1 MINATEV
8 TNKNGGYSVKMKI
21 KFTGADFGLTF
32 AFRGKNT
39 LAKSGYKLIIADD
52 VVIIGS
58 MTKPSPFVQGAEYDI
73 EIGCID
79 YFVADERVPAG
90 TIVYLKVNGE
100 LIAEDNIEKM
110 LGLGNYF
117 CALIEGAGDSKV
129 TITSA
134 KAENERKAYELKTT
148 ANKTVV
154 SSGKKTTLSYE
165 CNMKTAYDKV
175 TYEIIK
181 GDARVDGDGLYSN
194 TDGEIVV
201 RVKIENE
208 FGTFYGEIVK

>member
-1 MINATEV
+1 
-8 TNKNGGYSVKMKI
+8 
-21 KFTGADFGLTF
+21 
-32 AFRGKNT
+32 
-39 LAKSGYKLIIADD
+39 
-52 VVIIGS
+52 
-58 MTKPSPFVQGAEYDI
+58 
-73 EIGCID
+73 
-79 YFVADERVPAG
+79 
-90 TIVYLKVNGE
+90 
-100 LIAEDNIEKM
+100 M

-175 TYEIIK
+175 TYEIVK

-194 TDGEIVV
+194 TDSEIVV

-208 FGTFYGEIVK
+208 FGTFYGEEVTLNKGAAGESGNTSGSTGKGCGGGVAAGILPFAAAAIITIAKKGEKHNEK